1 MKGVIQMKLGEKVL
15 KLRKKI
21 NISQEQLGD
30 QVGVTRQT
38 ISNWELG
45 ETSPNPEQLKLLSKA
60 LNIGIDEL
68 LENNIKSVEKDKVDK
83 TGNESNKIIKIL
95 KTIGIIIGIILFFFL
110 VIVVSILFFSNYF
123 QTTATASGVE
133 TTCEYK
139 NEVIKVGVWKDY
151 QSGNLYLQTSNQ
163 EILNKFKPYNYDHEE
178 KMIDD
183 ITKYIEDNGGK
194 CNIVDENIIDEIENN

>member
-1 MKGVIQMKLGEKVL
+1 MIQKNLGEKIL

-21 NISQEQLGD
+21 SISQEQLGE

-60 LNIGIDEL
+60 LNVSIDEL
-68 LENNIKSVEKDKVDK
+68 LENDIKSIIEDKVNK
-83 TGNESNKIIKIL
+83 TENNSNKILKVL
-95 KTIGIIIGIILFFFL
+95 KTIGIIIGILLFFL
-110 VIVVSILFFSNYF
+110 VVINTSVLFFSNYF
-123 QTTATASGVE
+123 QTTATAGGVE

-151 QSGNLYLQTSNQ
+151 QSGNLYLQTENQ
-163 EILNKFKPYNYDHEE
+163 DILNKFKAYDYNHEE
-178 KMIDD
+178 KMLND
-183 ITKYIEDNGGK
+183 IIKYIEDNGGK
-194 CNIVDENIIDEIENN
+194 CNIVDENNTDEIK

>member
-1 MKGVIQMKLGEKVL
+1 MKLGEKVL
-15 KLRKKI
+15 KLRKR
-21 NISQEQLGD
+21 NNFSQEQLGE

-38 ISNWELG
+38 ISNWEFG
-45 ETSPNPEQLKLLSKA
+45 ETSPNPEQLKLLSKT
-60 LNIGIDEL
+60 LNTSIDEL
-68 LENNIKSVEKDKVDK
+68 LENDIKKDKVDK
-83 TGNESNKIIKIL
+83 TENESNKILKIL
-95 KTIGIIIGIILFFFL
+95 KTIGIILFFFL

-183 ITKYIEDNGGK
+183 ITKHIEDNGGK
-194 CNIVDENIIDEIENN
+194 CNMVDENIIDEIENN

>member
-1 MKGVIQMKLGEKVL
+1 MKGVIQMRLGEKVL
-15 KLRKKI
+15 KLRKKF
-21 NISQEQLGD
+21 NISQEQLGE

-60 LNIGIDEL
+60 LNISIDEL
-68 LENNIKSVEKDKVDK
+68 LENDIKSVEKDEV
-83 TGNESNKIIKIL
+83 NKIESEPNKFL
-95 KTIGIIIGIILFFFL
+95 KVSKTIGIIIGILLFFFI

-151 QSGNLYLQTSNQ
+151 HSGNLYLQTPNQ
-163 EILNKFKPYNYDHEE
+163 EILNKFKPYNYDREG
-178 KMIDD
+178 KMLDD
-183 ITKYIEDNGGK
+183 IIKYIEDNGGK
-194 CNIVDENIIDEIENN
+194 CNIVDEIENN

>member
-1 MKGVIQMKLGEKVL
+1 MKLGEKVL

>member
-1 MKGVIQMKLGEKVL
+1 MKGVIQMRLGEKVL
-15 KLRKKI
+15 KLRKKF
-21 NISQEQLGD
+21 NISQEQLGE

-45 ETSPNPEQLKLLSKA
+45 ETHPNPEQLKLLSKT
-60 LNIGIDEL
+60 LNISIDEL
-68 LENNIKSVEKDKVDK
+68 LENDIKSVEKDEV
-83 TGNESNKIIKIL
+83 NKIEGNPNKFL
-95 KTIGIIIGIILFFFL
+95 KLSKTIGIIIGIILFFFI

-123 QTTATASGVE
+123 QATPTAGGVE

-163 EILNKFKPYNYDHEE
+163 EILNKFKPFNYDNQD
-178 KMIDD
+178 KMLWD
-183 ITKYIEDNGGK
+183 ITKYIEDNGGN
-194 CNIVDENIIDEIENN
+194 CDIIDENN

>member
-139 NEVIKVGVWKDY
+139 NEVINVG
-151 QSGNLYLQTSNQ
+151 
-163 EILNKFKPYNYDHEE
+163 F
-178 KMIDD
+178 
-183 ITKYIEDNGGK
+183 
-194 CNIVDENIIDEIENN
+194 

>member
-1 MKGVIQMKLGEKVL
+1 MRLGEKVL

-21 NISQEQLGD
+21 NISQEQLGE

-45 ETSPNPEQLKLLSKA
+45 ETHPNPEQLKLLSKT
-60 LNIGIDEL
+60 LNISIDEL
-68 LENNIKSVEKDKVDK
+68 LENDIKSIEKDEV
-83 TGNESNKIIKIL
+83 NKIEGNPNKFL
-95 KTIGIIIGIILFFFL
+95 KLSKTIGIIIGIILFFFI

-123 QTTATASGVE
+123 QATPTAGGVE

-151 QSGNLYLQTSNQ
+151 QSGNLYLQTPNQ
-163 EILNKFKPYNYDHEE
+163 EILNKFKPFNYDNQD
-178 KMIDD
+178 KMLWD
-183 ITKYIEDNGGK
+183 ITKYIEDNGGN
-194 CNIVDENIIDEIENN
+194 CDIIDENNTDEIK

>member
-15 KLRKKI
+15 KLRKR
-21 NISQEQLGD
+21 NNFSQEQLGE

-45 ETSPNPEQLKLLSKA
+45 ETSPNPEQLKLLSKT
-60 LNIGIDEL
+60 LNTSIDEL
-68 LENNIKSVEKDKVDK
+68 LENDIKKDKVDK
-83 TGNESNKIIKIL
+83 TENESNKILKIL
-95 KTIGIIIGIILFFFL
+95 KTIGIILFFFL

-183 ITKYIEDNGGK
+183 ITKHIEDNGGK
-194 CNIVDENIIDEIENN
+194 CNMVDENIIDEIENN

>member
-1 MKGVIQMKLGEKVL
+1 MKGVIQMRLGEKVL
-15 KLRKKI
+15 KLRKKF
-21 NISQEQLGD
+21 NISQEQLGE

-60 LNIGIDEL
+60 LNISIDEL
-68 LENNIKSVEKDKVDK
+68 LENDIKSVEKDEV
-83 TGNESNKIIKIL
+83 NKIEGNPNKFL
-95 KTIGIIIGIILFFFL
+95 KLSKTIGIIIGIILFFFI

-123 QTTATASGVE
+123 QATPTAGGVE

-163 EILNKFKPYNYDHEE
+163 EILNKFKPFNYDNQD
-178 KMIDD
+178 KMLWD
-183 ITKYIEDNGGK
+183 ITKYIEDNGGN
-194 CNIVDENIIDEIENN
+194 CDIIDENN

>member
-1 MKGVIQMKLGEKVL
+1 MKLGEKVL
-15 KLRKKI
+15 KLRKKF
-21 NISQEQLGD
+21 NISQEQLGE

-60 LNIGIDEL
+60 LNISIDEL
-68 LENNIKSVEKDKVDK
+68 LENDIKSVEKDEV
-83 TGNESNKIIKIL
+83 NKIEGNPNKFL
-95 KTIGIIIGIILFFFL
+95 KLSKTIGIIIGIILFFFI

-123 QTTATASGVE
+123 QATPTASGVE

-151 QSGNLYLQTSNQ
+151 QSGNLYLQTPNQ
-163 EILNKFKPYNYDHEE
+163 DNLNKFHAYNYDHEE
-178 KMIDD
+178 KMLDD
-183 ITKYIEDNGGK
+183 IKKYIEDNGGK
-194 CNIVDENIIDEIENN
+194 CNIVDENNTDEIK

>member
-1 MKGVIQMKLGEKVL
+1 MKLGEKVL

-60 LNIGIDEL
+60 LNISIDEL
-68 LENNIKSVEKDKVDK
+68 LENDIKSVEKDEV
-83 TGNESNKIIKIL
+83 NKIESEPNKFL
-95 KTIGIIIGIILFFFL
+95 KVSKTIGIIIGILLFFFI

-123 QTTATASGVE
+123 QATPTAGGVE

-151 QSGNLYLQTSNQ
+151 QSGNLYLQTPNQ
-163 EILNKFKPYNYDHEE
+163 EILNKFKPFNYDNQD
-178 KMIDD
+178 KMLWD

-194 CNIVDENIIDEIENN
+194 CNIVDENNTDEIK

>member
-1 MKGVIQMKLGEKVL
+1 MKGVIQMKLGDKVL

-21 NISQEQLGD
+21 NISQEKLGE

-60 LNIGIDEL
+60 LNVSIDEL
-68 LENNIKSVEKDKVDK
+68 LENNVKSIKEGKVEKI
-83 TGNESNKIIKIL
+83 ESKQNKILKIS
-95 KTIGIIIGIILFFFL
+95 KTIGIVLGIILFFFV
-110 VIVVSILFFSNYF
+110 VIVVSILFFLNYF

-151 QSGNLYLQTSNQ
+151 QSGNLYLQTPNQ
-163 EILNKFKPYNYDHEE
+163 EILNKFKPYNYYNEG
-178 KMIDD
+178 KMLND

-194 CNIVDENIIDEIENN
+194 CNIIDENNID

>member
-21 NISQEQLGD
+21 NISQEQLGE

-60 LNIGIDEL
+60 LNISIDDL
-68 LENNIKSVEKDKVDK
+68 LENDIKSVEKDEV
-83 TGNESNKIIKIL
+83 NKIESKPNKYL
-95 KTIGIIIGIILFFFL
+95 KVSKNIGIIIGILLFFFI
-110 VIVVSILFFSNYF
+110 VIIVSILFFSNYF
-123 QTTATASGVE
+123 QTTATAGGVE

-151 QSGNLYLQTSNQ
+151 QSGNLYLQTPNQ
-163 EILNKFKPYNYDHEE
+163 EILNKFQAYNYDHEE
-178 KMIDD
+178 KMLDD
-183 ITKYIEDNGGK
+183 IKKYIEANGGK
-194 CNIVDENIIDEIENN
+194 CNIIDENSTDEIK